1 MAIVKRKFT
10 YLTFVALVVI
20 IFLFSGCRVSFETGK
35 YQISGQVTTIDGKEG
50 IPGVTIEYE
59 INGRK
64 GYKQASENGTWEIRA
79 NSGNRVKIWAHKDNY
94 LFQPAP
100 YDFTVRKDLSGL
112 NFKLIGW
119 TEDFSDA
126 WSGWD
131 EEYYA
136 DGSSQEYILVEG
148 GSEYEIV
155 VDNEGYY
162 GDDPKSI
169 STISPLLVPQNY
181 TVEVTTYHYYWDK
194 PGWEKGISGLVFNV
208 KNLNN
213 PGEFYYIFRVRPDE
227 GEVEYLKVR
236 KQQSKTEI
244 VEQYKKRNNQINYYN
259 NTISSAVNIL
269 KVIQNGNRAYL
280 YVNGVEVWGNI
291 PVEQQNAE
299 FIRAGLYASADPG
312 YTYTARF
319 DDFKLSSMGYAP
331 QPQIMGNQS
340 IEIKS
345 QKGIE
350 IK

>member
-1 MAIVKRKFT
+1 M
-10 YLTFVALVVI
+10 VVI

-50 IPGVTIEYE
+50 IPGVTIEHN
-59 INGRK
+59 INGK
-64 GYKQASENGTWEIRA
+64 IGYVQTDGGGYWGIWAPNGR
-79 NSGNRVKIWAHKDNY
+79 RVKIVAYKGND
-94 LFQPAP
+94 LFGPV
-100 YDFTVRKDLSGL
+100 YDFTVSKDVSGVD
-112 NFKLIGW
+112 FKLIGFKD
-119 TEDFSDA
+119 DFSDPG
-126 WSGWD
+126 SKWD
-131 EEYYA
+131 VKHDYD
-136 DGSSQEYILVEG
+136 DGSYHDYAG
-148 GSEYEIV
+148 DEYEIKV
-155 VDNEGYY
+155 VNN
-162 GDDPKSI
+162 DPKNPQSI
-169 STISPLLVPQNY
+169 STLSPSRVQVPHSY
-181 TVEVTTYHYYWDK
+181 TVEVTTYPNGDFMES
-194 PGWEKGISGLVFNV
+194 GTLGLVFNV
-208 KNLNN
+208 RDIDT
-213 PGEFYYIFRVRPDE
+213 PDEFYYIFRVRPDE

>member
-1 MAIVKRKFT
+1 MGKGT
-10 YLTFVALVVI
+10 
-20 IFLFSGCRVSFETGK
+20 SGS
-35 YQISGQVTTIDGKEG
+35 
-50 IPGVTIEYE
+50 
-59 INGRK
+59 
-64 GYKQASENGTWEIRA
+64 
-79 NSGNRVKIWAHKDNY
+79 
-94 LFQPAP
+94 
-100 YDFTVRKDLSGL
+100 
-112 NFKLIGW
+112 
-119 TEDFSDA
+119 
-126 WSGWD
+126 
-131 EEYYA
+131 
-136 DGSSQEYILVEG
+136 
-148 GSEYEIV
+148 
-155 VDNEGYY
+155 
-162 GDDPKSI
+162 
-169 STISPLLVPQNY
+169 
-181 TVEVTTYHYYWDK
+181 
-194 PGWEKGISGLVFNV
+194 FNV
-208 KNLNN
+208 NLNN
-213 PGEFYYIFRVRPDE
+213 RGNSIIFSGPTDE

-350 IK
+350 IRK